1 MVWAAL
7 GRGLMGAGRVVGGAA
22 RTTGRGAR
30 MARRMFKRKG
40 GKNSPGKPAAQQTI
54 DVEATEV
61 RPSTSLVPVLPSPNT
76 SSTTPSS
83 TTNTSEGVEDVL
95 LRIQTNTI
103 STEKL
108 LKGSYAYKQKQQEEN
123 RKLLEQ
129 DKRNKKEDEIEG
141 KEKKENKFKL
151 PIPKQVKSFWE
162 QLKSLFLAMFIGSFL
177 GQIMKMRGPL
187 SKIVRALAKV
197 VDVIINII
205 GWIFNIVV
213 TIIDAAYKLVDGM
226 RGWVKNIFGEEG
238 LAKFDS
244 FLGWMNKIINAAIIA
259 AGIITVVAGAIGAFS
274 WAGLFGGGAA
284 ATTATTAAATST
296 AASTA
301 GGLSTGATAGIVLS
315 AGLLASGL
323 GEGAG
328 QLNKWGLEREKNW
341 KQKAK
346 DRGWWNPTKY
356 FWAAA
361 AGIMTILN
369 RFFGVLGG
377 LLDIVG
383 APFRMII
390 ELIRWPFLSEEDR
403 EKQRTNLAKYDARIR
418 EQFRQGLN
426 AIDFLGLISD
436 DKGSWGSLYGEQGT
450 DEMGYTRDGKTK
462 SRQAAIKAGTI
473 LLSTPDILS
482 TKDLLNGKPSGEK
495 VHTILKITEDGKLG
509 TQGEY
514 KDSIQVLK
522 QDAQIAAEQGDW
534 KKYEEIQNQID
545 KLKTEEKELVAE
557 RDKPR
562 GLWRGITGAADFMTL
577 GMFDFD
583 QRNRQ
588 GSPKD
593 WGIRRVV
600 GGLADVAT
608 LGLTDFDKRG
618 QGNLQFNPIG
628 GGEDKRWG
636 AADEQAKRGEA
647 QSGFGLNRAI
657 GGFADF
663 ATLGMF
669 DFDKQNREGAPKD
682 YGIRRI
688 AGGLADYMT
697 LGLTDFDKRGAGVM
711 QVNPIFGGKDKS
723 WGSPYEQAKRRENQ
737 SGFGLK
743 RGMGGFADFATFG
756 MFDFD
761 KQNPTGSPKGFG
773 PFRMLAGLTDWMTMG
788 LTDFDKRGAGNFQFD
803 PISGGGDKRWGRERQ
818 RRQRPSTNYSYTDN
832 YMKIAG
838 ERFIPGQALSERQ
851 YQVATMSMQM
861 GNKYNDEVLRSYAMY
876 EQQQRGNDVVI
887 INRTS
892 TVPIVSGQSGEG
904 GLYSNDTVIIDDGTS
919 YESYQGH

>member
-1 MVWAAL
+1 MAWAAL
-7 GRGLMGAGRVVGGAA
+7 GKGLMGTARAVGG
-22 RTTGRGAR
+22 GAR
-30 MARRMFKRKG
+30 MARKMFKRKG

-61 RPSTSLVPVLPSPNT
+61 RPSTSLVPVLPSPNI
-76 SSTTPSS
+76 SSTTPS
-83 TTNTSEGVEDVL
+83 TGNTGNTSDGVEDVL

-123 RKLLEQ
+123 RKLLEK
-129 DKRNKKEDEIEG
+129 DKRDKKEDEIEG
-141 KEKKENKFKL
+141 REKKENKFKL

-162 QLKSLFLAMFIGSFL
+162 QLKSLFLAIFIGGFL

-187 SKIVRALAKV
+187 SKIVRSLAKV
-197 VDVIINII
+197 VDVAINIM
-205 GWIFNIVV
+205 GWLLNIVV
-213 TIIDAAYKLVDGM
+213 TIIDGAYKLVDGM

-244 FLGWMNKIINAAIIA
+244 FLGWMNKVINAVIIA
-259 AGIITVVAGAIGAFS
+259 AGIIAVIAGAIGAFS
-274 WAGLFGGGAA
+274 WGSLFGGGAA
-284 ATTATTAAATST
+284 ATTAATTAATST

-346 DRGWWNPTKY
+346 DKWWTDPRKY

-369 RFFGVLGG
+369 RFFGVIGA

-383 APFRMII
+383 APFRMIV

-534 KKYEEIQNQID
+534 KTYEEIQNQIT

-583 QRNRQ
+583 QRNRE

-593 WGIRRVV
+593 WGIRRLA

-618 QGNLQFNPIG
+618 QGNLQFNPIS

-663 ATLGMF
+663 TTLGMF

-711 QVNPIFGGKDKS
+711 QVDPIFGGKDKA
-723 WGSPYEQAKRRENQ
+723 WGSPNEQAKRRENQ

-743 RGMGGFADFATFG
+743 RGMGGFTDFATFG

-838 ERFIPGQALSERQ
+838 ERYIPGQALSERQ

-876 EQQQRGNDVVI
+876 EQQQGGNDVVI

-892 TVPIVSGQSGEG
+892 TVPIISEKSSEG
-904 GLYSNDTVIIDDGTS
+904 GLYSNNTVIIDDGTS
-919 YESYQGH
+919 YASYQGH

>member
-259 AGIITVVAGAIGAFS
+259 AGIIAVVAGAIGAFS

-588 GSPKD
+588 GSPND
-593 WGIRRVV
+593 FGI
-600 GGLADVAT
+600 
-608 LGLTDFDKRG
+608 
-618 QGNLQFNPIG
+618 
-628 GGEDKRWG
+628 
-636 AADEQAKRGEA
+636 
-647 QSGFGLNRAI
+647 S
-657 GGFADF
+657 
-663 ATLGMF
+663 
-669 DFDKQNREGAPKD
+669 
-682 YGIRRI
+682 RI
-688 AGGLADYMT
+688 AGGLSDYMT

-711 QVNPIFGGKDKS
+711 QVNPIFGGKDKA
-723 WGSPYEQAKRRENQ
+723 WGSPNEQAKRRENQ

>member
-1 MVWAAL
+1 
-7 GRGLMGAGRVVGGAA
+7 MGAGRVVGGAA

-40 GKNSPGKPAAQQTI
+40 GKNSPGKPASQQTI

-61 RPSTSLVPVLPSPNT
+61 RPSTSLVPVLPSPSST
-76 SSTTPSS
+76 SSTTS
-83 TTNTSEGVEDVL
+83 TTNTSESVEDVL

-123 RKLLEQ
+123 RKLLEK
-129 DKRNKKEDEIEG
+129 DKRDEKEDEIES

-162 QLKSLFLAMFIGSFL
+162 QLKSLFLAIFIGGFL

-187 SKIVRALAKV
+187 SKIVKSLAKV
-197 VDVIINII
+197 VDIAINII
-205 GWIFNIVV
+205 GWLLNIVV
-213 TIIDAAYKLVDGM
+213 TIIDGAYKLVDGM

-244 FLGWMNKIINAAIIA
+244 FLGWVNKVINAVIIA
-259 AGIITVVAGAIGAFS
+259 AGIIAVIAGAIGAFS
-274 WAGLFGGGAA
+274 WGSLFGGGAA
-284 ATTATTAAATST
+284 ATTAATTAATST

-301 GGLSTGATAGIVLS
+301 GSLSAGATAGIVGG

-323 GEGAG
+323 GEGMG

-346 DRGWWNPTKY
+346 DKWWTDPRKY

-369 RFFGVLGG
+369 RFFGVLGA
-377 LLDIVG
+377 LFDVVG

-418 EQFRQGLN
+418 EQFRKGLN

-436 DKGSWGSLYGEQGT
+436 DKGSWGSLYGEKGT
-450 DEMGYTRDGKTK
+450 DEMGYTRDGKTESQQVPAK
-462 SRQAAIKAGTI
+462 KGMI
-473 LLSTPDILS
+473 LLGTPDLVA
-482 TKDLLNGKPSGEK
+482 TQDLLQGKPSGEK
-495 VHTILKITEDGKLG
+495 VHSILKITSEGKDI
-509 TQGEY
+509 TNE
-514 KDSIQVLK
+514 S
-522 QDAQIAAEQGDW
+522 
-534 KKYEEIQNQID
+534 KKPQ
-545 KLKTEEKELVAE
+545 
-557 RDKPR
+557 
-562 GLWRGITGAADFMTL
+562 GLWRGITGVADFMTL

-583 QRNRQ
+583 QRNRE
-588 GSPKD
+588 GAPKD
-593 WGIRRVV
+593 YGIRRIA
-600 GGLADVAT
+600 GGLADWAT
-608 LGLTDFDKRG
+608 LGITDFDKRG
-618 QGNLQFNPIG
+618 AGTLQFDPMFG
-628 GGEDKRWG
+628 GKDKAWG

-663 ATLGMF
+663 VTLGMF
-669 DFDKQNREGAPKD
+669 DFDKQNRKGAPKD

-688 AGGLADYMT
+688 AGGIADWAT

-711 QVNPIFGGKDKS
+711 QVDPIFGGKDKA
-723 WGSPYEQAKRRENQ
+723 WGSPNEQAKRRENQ

-773 PFRMLAGLTDWMTMG
+773 PFRILAGLTDWMTMG

-803 PISGGGDKRWGRERQ
+803 PISGGGDKRWGHEVQ

-838 ERFIPGQALSERQ
+838 ERFIPGQPLTERQ
-851 YQVATMSMQM
+851 YQVATMAMQM

-876 EQQQRGNDVVI
+876 EQQQGGNDVVI

-892 TVPIVSGQSGEG
+892 TVPIISEQSSDNS
-904 GLYSNDTVIIDDGTS
+904 LYNNTTVIIDDGTS
-919 YESYQGH
+919 YASYQGH